1 MSIWTCRKCGH
12 QEPVELD
19 KCPKCDEPS
28 EFWTQRYTMHPW
40 VVTYKTGR
48 RKFLNVNTD
57 DRNKVTAQA
66 LLEDKEYG
74 YNPADLNIE
83 DVREYTPEV
92 AHEVITKRDP
102 GYFKAVKEDAKVH
115 NRQGTLICTTKG
127 DLAITAYLNGDFDKA
142 NISEMQFAIIN
153 YAATSGL
160 PVSNSLK
167 QYGTM
172 GTTAIEQSLEEG
184 LLKWKE

>member
-1 MSIWTCRKCGH
+1 
-12 QEPVELD
+12 
-19 KCPKCDEPS
+19 
-28 EFWTQRYTMHPW
+28 
-40 VVTYKTGR
+40 
-48 RKFLNVNTD
+48 VNTD

-92 AHEVITKRDP
+92 AHEVVTKRDP